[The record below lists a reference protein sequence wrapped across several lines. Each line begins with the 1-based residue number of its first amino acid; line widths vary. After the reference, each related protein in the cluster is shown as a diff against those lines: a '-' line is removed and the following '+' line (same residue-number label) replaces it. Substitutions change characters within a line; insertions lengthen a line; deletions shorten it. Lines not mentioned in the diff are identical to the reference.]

1 MKGAGLSRPF
11 SFGVSKMPDTYAIA
25 GFSDTSD
32 PVILFE
38 ADSATSCDEWRTGYI
53 RFGDWGGYDAL
64 ALFEIAPY
72 QSVDTIHLFDAP
84 IDVLEKG
91 AV

>member
-1 MKGAGLSRPF
+1 
-11 SFGVSKMPDTYAIA
+11 MPDTYAIA

-38 ADSATSCDEWRTGYI
+38 SDSDIACDQWRTDYI

-64 ALFEIAPY
+64 ALYEIAPW
-72 QSVDTIHLFDAP
+72 QPVDTIHLFDAP
-84 IDVLEKG
+84 IDVWEKG
-91 AV
+91 AA

>member
-1 MKGAGLSRPF
+1 
-11 SFGVSKMPDTYAIA
+11 MPDTYAIA

-38 ADSATSCDEWRTGYI
+38 SDTAAACDQWRAGYI

-64 ALFEIAPY
+64 ALFEIAPN
-72 QSVDTIHLFDAP
+72 QSADTIHFFDSP
-84 IDVLEKG
+84 IEVWEKEG
-91 AV
+91 AA

>member
-1 MKGAGLSRPF
+1 
-11 SFGVSKMPDTYAIA
+11 MPDTYALA

-38 ADSATSCDEWRTGYI
+38 SDSAAACDQWRTRYT

-64 ALFEIAPY
+64 ALFEIAPD
-72 QSVDTIHLFDAP
+72 QSAETIHLFAAPLDLWEKEGDA
-84 IDVLEKG
+84 
-91 AV
+91 

>member
-1 MKGAGLSRPF
+1 
-11 SFGVSKMPDTYAIA
+11 MPDTYAIA

-38 ADSATSCDEWRTGYI
+38 SDSASACDQWRTGYI
-53 RFGDWGGYDAL
+53 RSGDWGGYDAL
-64 ALFEIAPY
+64 ALFEIAPD
-72 QSVDTIHLFDAP
+72 QSAETIHLFDAP

-91 AV
+91 AA